1 MSLIQVFATVATGF
15 LDLMYP
21 VTALRGSQRAGPR
34 TRGFTW
40 GPG

>member
-21 VTALRGSQRAGPR
+21 VSAEGQPESWAQD
-34 TRGFTW
+34 
-40 GPG
+40 